1 MPAAVVSAGAAASE
15 LAASEEAAVLSAA
28 EEAVEDAVEPQP
40 ASRPAAIMDARA
52 REIVCL
58 DFMVL
63 SSFLSGTSCTV
74 ADGCGSRVG
83 NVSNLAVALYYT
95 RVLQKSIVF
104 WILSARL

>member
-1 MPAAVVSAGAAASE
+1 MKTGTPVRIDGRSIHF
-15 LAASEEAAVLSAA
+15 
-28 EEAVEDAVEPQP
+28 EDAVEQQP

-63 SSFLSGTSCTV
+63 SSFLSGTNCTV
-74 ADGCGSRVG
+74 AERCGSRVG
-83 NVSNLAVALYYT
+83 NVSNLAMALYYT